1 MSDNQKYYYMR
12 LKEDFF
18 NDDAMRVLE
27 ASPDGY
33 LYSNILL
40 KMYLASLK
48 TDGRLM
54 LNNIIPYNSNMI
66 AAITGHQVGT
76 VEKALQIFEDLG
88 LIEMLDNGAI
98 YMLNIQ
104 NFIGKTSTE
113 ADRKREYER
122 RIARE
127 KMQAICEESPIKVGE
142 ISEKSTPEN
151 RDRDR
156 TRDKDR
162 NIKEGKSRKKFAPPS
177 LEEVKSYCEERQNNV
192 DPQYFVYFYESK
204 GWMVGKNKMKDWKAA
219 VRTWERRENESSR
232 QDNRPEELDKPKKF
246 TDGPIQ
252 QYLDAG
258 GVVPE
263 FEGF

>member
-127 KMQAICEESPIKVGE
+127 KMQAICEESPRKVGE

-177 LEEVKSYCEERQNNV
+177 LEEVKSYCEERQNNII
-192 DPQYFVYFYESK
+192 FR
-204 GWMVGKNKMKDWKAA
+204 KN
-219 VRTWERRENESSR
+219 V
-232 QDNRPEELDKPKKF
+232 
-246 TDGPIQ
+246 
-252 QYLDAG
+252 
-258 GVVPE
+258 
-263 FEGF
+263 